1 MIHFL
6 RTQQNRTLIEC
17 EVNNDDLHASTNL
30 TEYSLFLLNSEN
42 KDKIISDFS
51 SLDEIRGLWWEKEEM
66 MGDWVSIDEFVK
78 TKFIE
83 IADKYGL
90 IYVTD

>member
-17 EVNNDDLHASTNL
+17 EVYKDDLHTSTNL

-42 KDKIISDFS
+42 KEEVISDFS
-51 SLDEIRGLWWEKEEM
+51 SLDEIRGWWWEKEEM
-66 MGDWVSIDEFVK
+66 MGDWKSIDEFVK
-78 TKFIE
+78 TKFVE
-83 IADKYGL
+83 IADKYDL
-90 IYVTD
+90 RYVTD